1 MARFLKTGN
10 TKYEWQP
17 KASEDLLDP
26 LWCNHNLE
34 MFSKVIMHFF
44 FEFGF
49 ILLTISVMLLDEI
62 RFSFLL
68 LPPSFFT
75 HIF

>member
-17 KASEDLLDP
+17 KVSGDLLDG

-34 MFSKVIMHFF
+34 MFS
-44 FEFGF
+44 
-49 ILLTISVMLLDEI
+49 
-62 RFSFLL
+62 
-68 LPPSFFT
+68 